1 MVQEGGL
8 TTPNILIPTVM
19 YVRVSCTIMG
29 KSYSEKV
36 RSRNARQTRE
46 RSKSTSKSKKDDD
59 KPPFPVFPM
68 TVLGIIIMLIV
79 SGVVLYALDSSQGDS
94 DGGGVNDNNGDNN
107 NDDNGNDDVVTR
119 GEIRLDSTDG
129 SEVYLDRYK
138 GKVIVLDMFATW
150 CNPCKIQMEEL
161 DELES
166 RFSSSELVILSVGAD
181 LGETLA
187 QLREFEKQEG
197 ATWPFARSTQAFN
210 QEFPASSIPTLY
222 ILDTQ
227 GNTAH
232 KHVGVTDADTL
243 ESDIRP
249 LL

>member
-1 MVQEGGL
+1 
-8 TTPNILIPTVM
+8 
-19 YVRVSCTIMG
+19 MG
-29 KSYSEKV
+29 KSYSEKIK
-36 RSRNARQTRE
+36 SRNAHQKRE
-46 RSKSTSKSKKDDD
+46 RIEPKGKSKKNEEQ
-59 KPPFPVFPM
+59 PPFPVFPM

-79 SGVVLYALDSSQGDS
+79 SGVVLYALDSSQDDS
-94 DGGGVNDNNGDNN
+94 DTGDVNDNNGGNN
-107 NDDNGNDDVVTR
+107 NDSNGNDDVVTR

-129 SEVYLDRYK
+129 SDVYLDKYK

-150 CNPCKIQMEEL
+150 CNPCRIQMEEL
-161 DELES
+161 DELDS
-166 RFSSSELVILSVGAD
+166 RFSSNELVILSVGAD

-187 QLREFEKQEG
+187 QLREFEKEEG

-222 ILDTQ
+222 ILDTL